1 MYGAFTKNIVSAF
14 SHVNEESQPEMKRF
28 YISPQINKFQQMVQS
43 IGRETLVATATA
55 GPAGQ
60 VNAQLSGMISLS
72 FSNITFRNNF
82 YIHTQYCLTK
92 CSTDQLTN
100 NLLSE

>member
-1 MYGAFTKNIVSAF
+1 MYGAFTKNIIVSAF
-14 SHVNEESQPEMKRF
+14 RHVNEESQPEMKRF

-72 FSNITFRNNF
+72 FSNITTFTYTRN
-82 YIHTQYCLTK
+82 IV
-92 CSTDQLTN
+92 
-100 NLLSE
+100 